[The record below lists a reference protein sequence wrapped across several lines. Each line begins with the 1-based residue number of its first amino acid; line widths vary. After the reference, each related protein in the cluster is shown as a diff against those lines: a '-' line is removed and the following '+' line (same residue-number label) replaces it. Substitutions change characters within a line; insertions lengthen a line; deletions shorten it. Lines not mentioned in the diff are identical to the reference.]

1 MQLRFLGQTYSKN
14 NNQIE
19 TTASEHTAHFL
30 GQSYIPHR
38 PVQPFKSQLGL
49 RKYRGIAYGA

>member
-1 MQLRFLGQTYSKN
+1 MKLRFLGQTYSTSHQ
-14 NNQIE
+14 QIE
-19 TTASEHTAHFL
+19 TTASEHTAQFL

-38 PVQPFKSQLGL
+38 PVQPFKSQLGF